1 MPDAAAPPV
10 CPRHPDRV
18 SYVNCQ
24 RCGRPVCP
32 ECQRPAPVGI
42 QCVDCVR
49 EAAERRGPVVNAL
62 GFQNAQGMPVVT
74 YALIAIN
81 VGAFL
86 WGYVLTSAARW
97 WINWALFPGF
107 SDQFFGTG
115 QEPYRWITSGF
126 VHFGWVHLLMNMFVL
141 WQFGTQMEPVIGRL
155 RFGILYFV
163 SLLGGSLAIVLL
175 SNSGADGVP
184 HGGASGA
191 IFGLIA
197 AWAVVLLKLKL
208 PAQALIASAGIWLV
222 LGFFIGGV
230 SWQGH
235 VGGIVGG
242 ALTMLLML
250 RGVEKRQ
257 AKRNQRI
264 TPV

>member
-1 MPDAAAPPV
+1 MLN
-10 CPRHPDRV
+10 R
-18 SYVNCQ
+18 
-24 RCGRPVCP
+24 
-32 ECQRPAPVGI
+32 
-42 QCVDCVR
+42 
-49 EAAERRGPVVNAL
+49 L
-62 GFQNAQGMPVVT
+62 GFATAQGMPVVT

-81 VGAFL
+81 AIAFVV
-86 WGYVLTSAARW
+86 GYVFLGLGRW
-97 WINWALFPGF
+97 ALNWALFPGVT
-107 SDQFFGTG
+107 DALFGLG

-126 VHFGWVHLLMNMFVL
+126 IHFGWLHIGMNMFVL
-141 WQFGTQMEPVIGRL
+141 WQFGTQLEPALGRL
-155 RFGILYFV
+155 RFAILYFV

-175 SNSGADGVP
+175 SNSGAQGVP

-235 VGGIVGG
+235 VGGIIGG
-242 ALTMLLML
+242 TLTMLLML

-257 AKRNQRI
+257 ARKNDRI
-264 TPV
+264 TSV